1 MQLHNRWVTLGIV
14 LFTSDVNVQ
23 AKRML
28 CRMLRDRGFQL
39 YPDSNLSIF
48 LQHSQSVP
56 IKPITILAHDKTD
69 FKKIKKLAFDF
80 EGFLY
85 QILSITLFS
94 YFNL

>member
-69 FKKIKKLAFDF
+69 FKKISVRLRRISQPDLIHYII
-80 EGFLY
+80 FL
-85 QILSITLFS
+85 S
-94 YFNL
+94 